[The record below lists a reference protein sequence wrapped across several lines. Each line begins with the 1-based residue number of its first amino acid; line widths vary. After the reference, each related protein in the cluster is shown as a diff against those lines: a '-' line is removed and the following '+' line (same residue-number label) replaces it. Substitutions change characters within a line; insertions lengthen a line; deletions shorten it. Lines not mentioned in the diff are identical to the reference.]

1 MKSSS
6 DQMYGDDMVYIKNDY
21 YFPNKELKTT
31 IIGSICDKKNKF
43 VYDKLKLKLKISGI
57 NKGI

>member
-1 MKSSS
+1 MIIAFL
-6 DQMYGDDMVYIKNDY
+6 IK
-21 YFPNKELKTT
+21 KLKTT

-57 NKGI
+57 NKGT

>member
-1 MKSSS
+1 
-6 DQMYGDDMVYIKNDY
+6 MVYIKNDY

-57 NKGI
+57 NKGA

>member
-6 DQMYGDDMVYIKNDY
+6 DQMYGDDIVYIKNDY

-31 IIGSICDKKNKF
+31 IISSICDKKNKF

-57 NKGI
+57 NKGA